1 MMCVCVRERE
11 SHVAEIRCVDSHILG
26 VTTHLAM
33 LEGCFKVK
41 PGRAVWQQGGSL
53 QMHRRQRRVQQ

>member
-1 MMCVCVRERE
+1 MYVCERERERE
-11 SHVAEIRCVDSHILG
+11 SHVAEIRCVDSHI
-26 VTTHLAM
+26 TTHLAM